1 MRKNNGHVHMKY
13 LLFNSLLILS
23 IYGQSSAP
31 KAPVKISQETID
43 YIRQGTVATD
53 REVIQVETELK
64 KQKLLLSKNIKEL
77 LPLMYDD
84 KARDL
89 FKIEQR
95 YWRQYAMAKY
105 DVARDSYRGGYLSTL
120 MGLQALLT
128 LHKVRVADIQE
139 YIKNHQSH

>member
-1 MRKNNGHVHMKY
+1 MKY
-13 LLFNSLLILS
+13 ILLNSLLIFTIFS
-23 IYGQSSAP
+23 QSSAP
-31 KAPVKISQETID
+31 VSQTKISQETID

-120 MGLQALLT
+120 MGLQSLLT
-128 LHKVRVADIQE
+128 LYKVRVADIQE
-139 YIKNHQSH
+139 YTKNHQSH